1 MNPIIRQLTTLL
13 IVILSIAKVQAQAV
27 RWSKI
32 EGSDEKARLIIM
44 ADMGNEPDEQQQMM
58 HLLLYS
64 NEFDLEGLLA
74 VTGKYLGPHMS
85 NPKQQRL
92 YPELFDELIDGYAKV
107 YKSLKKHDSNYPTP
121 DYLHSIVAAGQ
132 SGYGSESIGE
142 SMQSDGSNLLVKVF
156 ERDDPRP
163 IVIIVNAG
171 SNTLAQ
177 ALFDYGNKYGDKATK
192 RVTKR
197 LRVIEN
203 GAQDDSGAYI
213 CHNYPDI
220 YWVRSNYQAY
230 CYGGP
235 MGNSRLKDGSDIH
248 KNQLGPY
255 TWEPY
260 EYSALGQ
267 HQWALEH
274 IIGNHGAFGAY
285 WPLRQFGNGAIS
297 FVEGGGTVPWLCTIN
312 RGLSH
317 INNLDWGGWSGRYG
331 REKME
336 NYMSK
341 HESVEKDEHRY
352 KPFMMYG
359 EEVDSWVDPETGELY
374 ENLYTAVWRWRRA
387 LFNDFKYRMDWCNSS
402 VEDTNHN
409 PTVVIDGDESRSIL
423 TAKIK
428 SGSTITIDAS
438 ESFDTDGDTL
448 YFSWYNY
455 KEAGNFCGEIE
466 IKDADKPKIMID
478 IPLDAKGSEL
488 HIILEL
494 RDNLLH
500 KDAAFSYRRLLIE
513 CN

>member
-1 MNPIIRQLTTLL
+1 MIRQLVTLI
-13 IVILSIAKVQAQAV
+13 IVISSINTVQAEQIE
-27 RWSKI
+27 WSKL
-32 EGSDEKARLIIM
+32 EGSDDKVRLIIM

-85 NPKQQRL
+85 NPKHQRL
-92 YPELFDELIDGYAKV
+92 YPELFNELIDGYAKV
-107 YKSLKKHDSNYPTP
+107 YKNLKRHDSEYPDP
-121 DYLHSIVAAGQ
+121 EYLHTIVAAGQ

-142 SMQSDGSNLLVKVF
+142 NLSSEGSVLLVKSF
-156 ERDDPRP
+156 EKDDPRP

-177 ALFDYGNKYGDKATK
+177 ALLEYGNKHGKGATK
-192 RVTKR
+192 KLTKK

-213 CHNYPDI
+213 CHNYPNI

-235 MGNSRLKDGSDIH
+235 MGNSRIKDGSDKH
-248 KNQLGPY
+248 KNQMGPY

-274 IIGNHGAFGAY
+274 IIGNHGPFGAY
-285 WPLRQFGNGAIS
+285 WPLRQFSSGTIS
-297 FVEGGGTVPWLCTIN
+297 FVEGGGTIPWLCTIN

-317 INNLDWGGWSGRYG
+317 IDNLDWGGWSGRYG
-331 REKME
+331 EEKTE
-336 NYMSK
+336 NYISK
-341 HESVEKDEHRY
+341 HESVQKDEHRY
-352 KPFMMYG
+352 KPFNMYS
-359 EEVDSWVDPETGELY
+359 EEVDRWIDPETEEIY

-387 LFNDFKYRMDWCNSS
+387 FFNDFKYRMDWCNSPTEK
-402 VEDTNHN
+402 VNHN
-409 PTVVIDGDESRSIL
+409 PTPVIDGDESRSIL
-423 TAKIK
+423 KIKIK
-428 SGSTITIDAS
+428 SGSTITINAS
-438 ESFDTDGDTL
+438 ESFDIDGDTL

-455 KEAGNFCGEIE
+455 KEAGSYDDEID
-466 IKDADKPKIMID
+466 IRGGDTSKVSID
-478 IPLDAKGSEL
+478 IPSDAKGCEL

-494 RDNLLH
+494 RDNNH
-500 KDAAFSYRRLLIE
+500 KEASFSYRRLIIE